1 MHENLIVKHPVQ
13 AILKAKSCFC
23 ECSDTVF
30 SGSFFVPFKQLSS
43 RERKDQRNKQR
54 KKTRG
59 RGYYLDLG
67 ITADLLETQ
76 GRSILGKSLALSKP
90 GFLHTWNEDT
100 ASVVSDL

>member
-1 MHENLIVKHPVQ
+1 MHENLIVKHLVQ
-13 AILKAKSCFC
+13 ALLKAKSRFC

-30 SGSFFVPFKQLSS
+30 SGLIFGPFKQLPF

-59 RGYYLDLG
+59 RGYLDLG

-76 GRSILGKSLALSKP
+76 RRSTLGKSLALSKP
-90 GFLHTWNEDT
+90 GFLHSWNEDT